1 MKQFRYILSLL
12 VLVLIIYSCVDKA
25 EEVKDSLEGSAEK
38 TLSIEPGYK
47 FYTNENN
54 DAYELVVFNPEI
66 LSHIYAVK
74 FEEGKKYH
82 ISISGEYCGPIY
94 FALKNEAG
102 NVLFTGEQGSI
113 SFDRKYIVWT
123 SNTTETMY
131 IQVQYVD
138 NINFH
143 TYEYH
148 LTFEEVNTAILPWQ
162 GMEMECSGDWFVTSD
177 NKLGVALHT
186 SSYTK
191 WARVKSQDL
200 NKYYFSVEMSLAS
213 GTPDIY
219 TGLAFLGSDDIREMN
234 NMPQS
239 CRELKILGPASW
251 EVWYWSSGGVS
262 RYWGT
267 TATNLNMGLD
277 AWNKL
282 AIDNTQDTLELFVND
297 EMVDR
302 FRNTLLLGTGLYLVA
317 DDQKDDTLFF
327 RNPELTAK

>member
-1 MKQFRYILSLL
+1 M
-12 VLVLIIYSCVDKA
+12 
-25 EEVKDSLEGSAEK
+25 
-38 TLSIEPGYK
+38 
-47 FYTNENN
+47 
-54 DAYELVVFNPEI
+54 
-66 LSHIYAVK
+66 
-74 FEEGKKYH
+74 
-82 ISISGEYCGPIY
+82 
-94 FALKNEAG
+94 
-102 NVLFTGEQGSI
+102 
-113 SFDRKYIVWT
+113 
-123 SNTTETMY
+123 
-131 IQVQYVD
+131 
-138 NINFH
+138 
-143 TYEYH
+143 
-148 LTFEEVNTAILPWQ
+148 
-162 GMEMECSGDWFVTSD
+162 
-177 NKLGVALHT
+177 
-186 SSYTK
+186 
-191 WARVKSQDL
+191 
-200 NKYYFSVEMSLAS
+200 EMSLAS